1 MAMANKAELKSLQL
15 KLGSLLNQ
23 RQALNS
29 NVTLKFFERF
39 RDAAEKGTDA
49 YEINE
54 SLNRLEQMLKQEGL
68 FKNVK
73 ADFGRIK
80 KDIHSV
86 LYDVE
91 KKTPRTNLPGLTT
104 AKDKTFYVAPKGS
117 SDNEPNNSSK
127 VVGGVSSEDMKSMNH
142 AIGRLYRHLQLN
154 QPKETDNRSSESVPA
169 SDTQK
174 EGANILTLTH
184 FSGSPEENFHELVI
198 RLKNFEKEFQRQ
210 KVQQQRDVMRL
221 QEEIKRLSKNASE
234 LKRENERYKGIQPIV
249 TRAKGKQV
257 EKIEE
262 RYRTEKRD
270 FENKINE
277 IEEELKK
284 NLESVIQSKDE
295 TLNKLRVQVETLT
308 TSVNALHNMV
318 ADEDLEKKRS
328 SGPHRSHDD
337 MNGNVEEL
345 IKTVTTV
352 TGCVQVLKNRNQEM
366 KKKVDDLT
374 NWRKCL
380 KDLEKEITRFSRP
393 YGSIGDKVHETKVRG
408 PTSLNDDPFEVLEI
422 TKTKLSKTK
431 ENISLKLQEVSDL
444 NTIAKSK
451 DRELSKL
458 RSNMEEVASRITKL
472 HDHLS
477 TIQQHDIALSMA
489 ALRKE
494 NRTDTPRLD
503 SPGNDLPEA
512 DRHDQLDTIDKLK
525 QIENMMVYLQQV
537 SSQKSSVASKMEN
550 DLLPL
555 KVRIN
560 RMHDEINKAMISMS
574 SRGSNSPESEDD
586 LSSFRTHREKSQEE
600 KQNAFSKE
608 INDMLTKLSK
618 MELCIRKLIQQNGD
632 IQR

>member
-1 MAMANKAELKSLQL
+1 MNDTNHMAMTNKAELKSLQL
-15 KLGSLLNQ
+15 RLGSLLNQ
-23 RQALNS
+23 KQALNS

-49 YEINE
+49 YEISE

-80 KDIHSV
+80 KDIHS
-86 LYDVE
+86 
-91 KKTPRTNLPGLTT
+91 KKTPRTNLPGLIA

-117 SDNEPNNSSK
+117 SDNDPSK
-127 VVGGVSSEDMKSMNH
+127 VVGGVSAEDMKSMNH

-154 QPKETDNRSSESVPA
+154 QPKETDNRSSDSVPT
-169 SDTQK
+169 SDAQK
-174 EGANILTLTH
+174 EGANILTVTHLT
-184 FSGSPEENFHELVI
+184 GPPEENFHELVI
-198 RLKNFEKEFQRQ
+198 RLRNFEKEFQRQ

-262 RYRTEKRD
+262 RYRTEKKD
-270 FENKINE
+270 FENKINV
-277 IEEELKK
+277 IEEELKR
-284 NLESVIQSKDE
+284 NLESVIQSKEE
-295 TLNKLRVQVETLT
+295 TLHKFSVQIETLT
-308 TSVNALHNMV
+308 TAVNVLHSLV
-318 ADEDLEKKRS
+318 ADEDSDKKKS
-328 SGPHRSHDD
+328 SGPHRPHED
-337 MNGNVEEL
+337 MNGNVDDL
-345 IKTVTTV
+345 IKTVTAV
-352 TGCVQVLKNRNQEM
+352 TLSVQVLKNRNQEM
-366 KKKVDDLT
+366 KRKVDDLT

-380 KDLEKEITRFSRP
+380 KDLDKEITRFSRP
-393 YGSIGDKVHETKVRG
+393 YGSIGDKVHETKIRG
-408 PTSLNDDPFEVLEI
+408 PTSLNDDPFEVLET

-431 ENISLKLQEVSDL
+431 DNINVKLQEVSDL
-444 NTIAKSK
+444 NTISKSK

-472 HDHLS
+472 YDQLS

-489 ALRKE
+489 VLRKE
-494 NRTDTPRLD
+494 SRTDTPRLD

-512 DRHDQLDTIDKLK
+512 DRHDQLDTIDKVK
-525 QIENMMVYLQQV
+525 QIANMMVYLQQV
-537 SSQKSSVASKMEN
+537 SSQKSSIASKMEN

-555 KVRIN
+555 KVRIH
-560 RMHDEINKAMISMS
+560 RMHDELNKAMTSIS

-586 LSSFRTHREKSQEE
+586 LRAFRTHREKSQEE
-600 KQNAFSKE
+600 KENAFSKE
-608 INDMLTKLSK
+608 IHDMLTKLSK
-618 MELCIRKLIQQNGD
+618 MELCIRKLIQKNEE